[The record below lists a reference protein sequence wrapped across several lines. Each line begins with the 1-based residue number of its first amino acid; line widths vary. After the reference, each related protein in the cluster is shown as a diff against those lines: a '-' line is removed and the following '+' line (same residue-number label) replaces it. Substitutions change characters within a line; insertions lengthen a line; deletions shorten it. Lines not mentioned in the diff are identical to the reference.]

1 MKASQA
7 QLTAAL
13 DRAGGDIRLF
23 LFHGPDESGALAFA
37 ARLARAMG
45 EGVERVDLE
54 PGSLRSDPAKLA
66 DEAASMSLFGE
77 RRFIRVAGAG
87 EESAD
92 AAEALLQAAS
102 AGNPVVMIAP
112 AVKATGR
119 LVKLALA
126 ADRAMSFSCYPPE
139 GNNAEGLVT
148 TMAREQGLRLGAG
161 VAARIVRASDG
172 DRAIMASEVEKL
184 ALYLDA
190 ATDHPRDA
198 SADDLAEIGADL
210 DEGEIAPIVE
220 AVIAGDASALIA
232 ALRPMQG
239 SDASPI
245 PWLRALARRLAALAE
260 MRAAVDAGEGAGQVV
275 KRFRVFWR
283 EEGAT
288 IAALQRWNVQRLTRA
303 LDIARATEREVMT
316 KGGAGRTI
324 ADQQLLALTRRR

>member
-13 DRAGGDIRLF
+13 DRGGGDIRLF
-23 LFHGPDESGALAFA
+23 LLHGPDESGAQAFA
-37 ARLARAMG
+37 ARLARSMG
-45 EGVERVDLE
+45 EGVERIDLDAAT
-54 PGSLRSDPAKLA
+54 LRNDPARLA
-66 DEAASMSLFGE
+66 DEAASLSLFGE
-77 RRFIRVAGAG
+77 RRFVRVTGVG

-92 AAEALLQAAS
+92 AVEALLQAPS
-102 AGNPVVMIAP
+102 AGNPVVVMAP
-112 AVKATGR
+112 SAKATGR

-126 ADRAMSFSCYPPE
+126 ADRAMSFACYPPD
-139 GNNAEGLVT
+139 GNNAEALVAG
-148 TMAREQGLRLGAG
+148 MAREQGLRLGAG

-190 ATDHPRDA
+190 GVDHPLDA
-198 SADDLAEIGADL
+198 SVSDLEEIGAEL
-210 DEGEIAPIVE
+210 DEGDIAPIVE
-220 AVIAGDASALIA
+220 AVIAGDAAALID

-245 PWLRALARRLAALAE
+245 PWLRALARRLASLSE

-288 IAALQRWNVQRLTRA
+288 IAALQRWNVPRLTRV
-303 LDIARATEREVMT
+303 LEIVRATEREVMT
-316 KGGAGRTI
+316 RGAAGRTI
-324 ADQQLLALTRRR
+324 ADQQLLTLARRR

>member
-7 QLTAAL
+7 QLIAAL
-13 DRAGGDIRLF
+13 DRGGGDIRLF
-23 LFHGPDESGALAFA
+23 LLHGPDEAGALAFA

-45 EGVERVDLE
+45 DGVERVDLE
-54 PGSLRSDPAKLA
+54 PGQLRSDPAKLA

-87 EESAD
+87 EESGD
-92 AAEALLQAAS
+92 AVEALLEAPS
-102 AGNPVVMIAP
+102 AGNPVIITAP
-112 AVKATGR
+112 TIKATGR

-126 ADRAMSFSCYPPE
+126 ADRAMSFACYPPE
-139 GNNAEGLVT
+139 GNNAESLVT
-148 TMAREQGLRLGAG
+148 SMAREQGLRLGAG

-190 ATDHPRDA
+190 GVDHPRDA
-198 SADDLAEIGADL
+198 SAADLAEIGADL
-210 DEGEIAPIVE
+210 DEGEISPIVE
-220 AVIAGDASALIA
+220 AVIAGDAPALIA

-245 PWLRALARRLAALAE
+245 PWLRALARRLANLAE
-260 MRAAVDAGEGAGQVV
+260 MRTAVDAGEGAGQVV

-288 IAALQRWNVQRLTRA
+288 IAALQRWNVHRLTRA
-303 LDIARATEREVMT
+303 LDIVRETEREVMAR
-316 KGGAGRTI
+316 GAAGRTI
-324 ADQQLLALTRRR
+324 ADQQLLTLTRRR

>member
-13 DRAGGDIRLF
+13 DRAGGDMRLF

-66 DEAASMSLFGE
+66 DEAASMSLFGD

-92 AAEALLQAAS
+92 AAEALLEAAS

-112 AVKATGR
+112 GVKATGR

-126 ADRAMSFSCYPPE
+126 ADRAMSFACYPPE

-148 TMAREQGLRLGAG
+148 TMAREQGLGLGAG

-190 ATDHPRDA
+190 GPDHPRDA

-210 DEGEIAPIVE
+210 EEGEITPIVE

-232 ALRPMQG
+232 ALRPMQS

-283 EEGAT
+283 EEAAT

-303 LDIARATEREVMT
+303 LDIVRATEREVMA

-324 ADQQLLALTRRR
+324 ADQQLLTLTRRR

>member
-13 DRAGGDIRLF
+13 DRGGGDVRLF

-37 ARLARAMG
+37 ARLARAMW

-54 PGSLRSDPAKLA
+54 PGSLRGDPAKLA
-66 DEAASMSLFGE
+66 DEAASLSLFGE

-92 AAEALLQAAS
+92 AVEALLGAPG
-102 AGNPVVMIAP
+102 AGNPVVVIAP
-112 AVKATGR
+112 AAKATGR

-126 ADRAMSFSCYPPE
+126 DDRAMSFACYPPE
-139 GNNAEGLVT
+139 GNNAESLVGAL
-148 TMAREQGLRLGAG
+148 AREQGLRLGAG

-172 DRAIMASEVEKL
+172 DRAIMTSEVEKL

-190 ATDHPRDA
+190 GVEHPRDA
-198 SADDLAEIGADL
+198 SVTDLAEIGADL
-210 DEGEIAPIVE
+210 DEGEITPIVE
-220 AVIAGDASALIA
+220 AVIAGDAAALIA

-245 PWLRALARRLAALAE
+245 PWLRALARRLANLAE

-288 IAALQRWNVQRLTRA
+288 IAALQRWSVQRLTRA
-303 LDIARATEREVMT
+303 LEVVRATEREVMAR
-316 KGGAGRTI
+316 GAAGRTI
-324 ADQQLLALTRRR
+324 ADQQLLMLTRRR